1 MTATDALLY
10 FIPAFLVLV
19 AVFLVIKKFLDRD
32 LSIRITEAKHQK
44 YKDTLPLRLQAYERL
59 CVFLERISPP
69 SLLPRA
75 LNHAMSAARF
85 RSELVSVINS
95 EFEHN
100 ISQQVYITQD
110 AWKSVR
116 AAKEETI
123 HLIHTA
129 YDKMHQDA
137 TAIELSAKIY
147 EHISKSGNFP
157 SENALAVLRA
167 EAAKLI

>member
-10 FIPAFLVLV
+10 FIPAFLVMV
-19 AVFLVIKKFLDRD
+19 AMFIVLKKFLDRD
-32 LSIRITEAKHQK
+32 ISIRVTEAKHQK
-44 YKDTLPLRLQAYERL
+44 FKDTLPLRLQAYERL

-85 RSELVSVINS
+85 RSELVTVINS

-100 ISQQVYITQD
+100 VSQQVYITAD

-116 AAKEETI
+116 SAKEETI
-123 HLIHTA
+123 HLIHKAFDSIHPDGTA
-129 YDKMHQDA
+129 VQ
-137 TAIELSAKIY
+137 LSAKIY

-157 SENALAVLRA
+157 SENALIVLRA